1 MEFRTHLNK
10 RGGIRKA
17 TRVRAITYYIMEKNV
32 KTPKLAVS
40 KEIIAHDFATSVHE
54 KLDDKIIDETS
65 KFLLNLD
72 STPSYQCNGSV
83 IGVVFYFH
91 FSGNVTNGKTFTGN
105 AGGIGSIGAG
115 ALMGDI
121 YTNDLPGL
129 YANTVSFQFT
139 GTPVYFSIIF
149 FDKNSNA
156 LGTWQCGAVSIVIG
170 TGGGSGSFS

>member
-1 MEFRTHLNK
+1 MEQ
-10 RGGIRKA
+10 
-17 TRVRAITYYIMEKNV
+17 NV
-32 KTPKLAVS
+32 KSPKLAVS
-40 KEIIAHDFATSVHE
+40 NEILAHDFETSAYG
-54 KLDDKIIDETS
+54 KLDNKIIKETK

-72 STPSYQCNGSV
+72 GTPSYQCNGSV
-83 IGVVFYFH
+83 VGVLFYFH

-105 AGGIGSIGAG
+105 AGGIGSVGAG

-129 YANTVSFQFT
+129 YANTVAFQFT

-149 FDKNSNA
+149 FDKNHNA

-170 TGGGSGSFS
+170 TGGGSASFA